1 VVARQCTRE
10 ALRLHSTSTVDP
22 AMLFCVFSF
31 NRGQFLENCVRS
43 IEQCTAQARIVVFDD
58 NSADATTLTALD
70 RIATRHRVTRSG
82 PASKHRLGG
91 LYGNMQTAL
100 ELHHAEDLL
109 CFLQDDMQ
117 VVRSVTS
124 SDIDDVE
131 RSFRQDQDLA
141 FIQPCFLKGCNRAR
155 DAASLSF
162 DAKRAL
168 YFRSDTG
175 QRAGRHF
182 SAVSIMKPSRLRARD
197 WKFERSEPLNDAQAE
212 RLFGRL
218 GHMFAPFAMY
228 LPEVPAYRGQRKT
241 WALRYAEHHRR
252 CGFHPFKALTGPQAD
267 ALLSRSPD
275 VLPVAEDFLEC
286 ASTAP
291 ASPWRYH
298 PLQGSRTLRRLN
310 DLELMLRRLS

>member
-1 VVARQCTRE
+1 M
-10 ALRLHSTSTVDP
+10 STDSP
-22 AMLFCVFSF
+22 AMLFCVFSY
-31 NRGQFLENCVRS
+31 NRGQFLENCVHS
-43 IEQCTAQARIVVFDD
+43 IERCIAQARIVVFDD
-58 NSADATTLTALD
+58 NSTDTSTVAALD
-70 RIATRHRVTRSG
+70 RIATRHRVIRSG
-82 PASKHRLGG
+82 PPSKHRLGG

-100 ELHHAEDLL
+100 ELNHAEDLL

-124 SDIDDVE
+124 SDIEGVE
-131 RSFRQDQDLA
+131 RAFRQCQDLA

-155 DAASLSF
+155 DASSLSF
-162 DAKRAL
+162 DTTRAL
-168 YFRSDTG
+168 YFRSETG

-182 SAVSIMKPSRLRARD
+182 SAVSIMKPSRLCARD
-197 WKFERSEPLNDAQAE
+197 WTFERSEPLNDAQAE

-252 CGFHPFKALTGPQAD
+252 CGFYPFKALTGPQAD
-267 ALLSRSPD
+267 ALLTRSPD
-275 VLPVAEDFLEC
+275 VLPVAEEFLEC
-286 ASTAP
+286 AGTTPAP
-291 ASPWRYH
+291 PWRYY

-310 DLELMLRRLS
+310 DLELLLRRLP